1 MSLPIPS
8 TSGSPI
14 QLDPK
19 QLEALDAPL
28 IALTQQCGGDLRRL
42 MFAYFSFL
50 NRRTDFY
57 LVPHPDDVQAGKPA
71 KMGFKEGDAEK
82 LLLASFRQFPLRRIP
97 SEKVQAAKAA
107 ASKSASTVKDP
118 TKQELSN
125 EGDSKVTTSKPE
137 PVSTSKKMN
146 ELIGNMSEVELTEEG
161 LQKPVGSGG
170 STKRYKWTQKI
181 DECSVLVGV
190 PEGFKAKDLDVCIT
204 ANSIS
209 VASKKPL
216 PGENSPR
223 EFVKGMLV
231 EKIRADESTWSLEG
245 GVLILTLD
253 KLKKTF
259 WASVIDGDEKI
270 DTSLVDSRLHISEYD
285 ELTQAQIR
293 KVIFDQNQERRGL
306 ETSDQILGSRT
317 IPALPPGVEYI
328 DKKKLDESEAKSKA
342 EK

>member
-8 TSGSPI
+8 TSGSPM

-42 MFAYFSFL
+42 MFVYFSFL
-50 NRRTDFY
+50 NRRTDLY
-57 LVPHPDDVQAGKPA
+57 LVPHPEDVQAGKPA
-71 KMGFKEGDAEK
+71 KMGFKEGDAEN

-107 ASKSASTVKDP
+107 ASKSSPTVKDS
-118 TKQELSN
+118 TKQELSK
-125 EGDSKVTTSKPE
+125 EGDSKATTSKPE
-137 PVSTSKKMN
+137 SSKKMN

-161 LQKPVGSGG
+161 LQIPVGNGG
-170 STKRYKWTQKI
+170 STKRYKWTQSL

-216 PGENSPR
+216 PGEDSPR
-223 EFVKGMLV
+223 DFVEGMLV
-231 EKIRADESTWSLEG
+231 DKIRADESTWSLEG
-245 GVLILTLD
+245 GVLVLTLD
-253 KLKKTF
+253 KLKKTY
-259 WASVIDGDEKI
+259 WETVIDGDEKI
-270 DTSLVDSRLHISEYD
+270 DTSLVDSKHHISEYD
-285 ELTQAQIR
+285 ESTQAQIR
-293 KVIFDQNQERRGL
+293 KIIFDQNQERRGL
-306 ETSDQILGSRT
+306 KTSDQILGSRQ

-342 EK
+342 AK